1 MMPRQP
7 DPGIEKRILNAAQK
21 LWQKGG
27 EKALTMRAIARI
39 AGTNT
44 PTVYRR
50 FKNRH
55 DIVLALVQRV
65 QQDIVRALK
74 SSRSP
79 EETCVRY
86 IEFASVHPHEYN
98 LFYACTNELW
108 PSVRSGGHS
117 AQWNSIPLVEL
128 IRKQLAERLGGSV
141 AEQTRLS
148 LALWAL
154 AHGTATLLISEGVPA
169 RQVASLRRAFA
180 AALDTLVDRR
190 ISAESDLWLR

>member
-1 MMPRQP
+1 M
-7 DPGIEKRILNAAQK
+7 NAAQK

-65 QQDIVRALK
+65 QQDIVRALR
-74 SSRSP
+74 SSQSP

-86 IEFASVHPHEYN
+86 VEFASIHPHEYN
-98 LFYACTNELW
+98 LFYACSNELW
-108 PSVRSGGHS
+108 PSVRVRGHS
-117 AQWNSIPLVEL
+117 AEWNSIPMLAL

-141 AEQTRLS
+141 VEQTRLS

-154 AHGTATLLISEGVPA
+154 AHGTATLLISKGVPA
-169 RQVASLRRAFA
+169 QQVASLGRAFA
-180 AALDTLVDRR
+180 AALDTLLDRR
-190 ISAESDLWLR
+190 VPTDSDLWLR